1 MIVGGR
7 RGRCCYDPC
16 RLSFCRRS
24 FRAALLGDHNP
35 FGTTQVMIRARPHL
49 IKQEKIYLALAVC
62 VLMLSVSSSF
72 AQYVSVIQACT
83 GDVMKFC
90 ATGQQGAGPLA
101 ECVKAHFDSFSPPC
115 KAALVKIAAVRESCG
130 ADIQKHCPAV
140 RPGAG
145 RILLCVKQHFA
156 AMSEQCKEAIGHAAE
171 RKAGGH

>member
-35 FGTTQVMIRARPHL
+35 FGATQVMIRARV
-49 IKQEKIYLALAVC
+49 KQEKTYLAFAVC

-72 AQYVSVIQACT
+72 GQYVSVIHSCA

-90 ATGQQGAGPLA
+90 AAGQQGADPLA
-101 ECVKAHFDSFSPPC
+101 ECVKAHFGNFSQPC
-115 KAALVKIAAVRESCG
+115 KAALVKIASVREACG
-130 ADIQKHCPAV
+130 VDIQKHCPTV
-140 RPGAG
+140 KPGAG
-145 RILLCVKQHFA
+145 RILLCVKQRFA
-156 AMSEQCKEAIGHAAE
+156 ALSEPCKEAIGHAAE
-171 RKAGGH
+171 GKAGVR